1 MKKIN
6 ILYVCRLF
14 NGLETSMDKKV
25 WSPTGVPTIY
35 RMIERLDSD
44 NLYNLNLIITSKNNN
59 DAQKSGLI
67 SRVRVDGLSSMVTI
81 LHSFESKFG
90 KLSTISQE
98 LFHFSYLFIK
108 ILFGRYSLLYI
119 DHANIFFA
127 SIAARISKTPV
138 VFRVMGVYPAMRSVM
153 SGKKLAHK
161 FLRWCYKSPFSMVIC
176 TQDGSGI
183 EPWLDKALNKN
194 TPVFKLINGVDHNKN
209 INYKN
214 DLLYDSYLIPRDKF
228 LVLYLGKLEKIKGI
242 YDFIEGFF
250 LANKK
255 CNNALHAIIIGCG
268 IEYDNVLTLLHGH
281 SQSSSVTLI
290 ERVSHNKIFQFHEIS
305 DIYISP
311 NRLANLTNA
320 NLEAMTSGDCIVFA
334 MSQSDT
340 SVDTITDKLLDDSA
354 VYRIKFPPTPNRIEK
369 AIVKLFYSPEL
380 RSTLSLNVSDQ
391 SSKFIGTWSERI
403 NKELKLIDTL
413 VEHSNKQ

>member
-1 MKKIN
+1 
-6 ILYVCRLF
+6 
-14 NGLETSMDKKV
+14 
-25 WSPTGVPTIY
+25 
-35 RMIERLDSD
+35 
-44 NLYNLNLIITSKNNN
+44 
-59 DAQKSGLI
+59 
-67 SRVRVDGLSSMVTI
+67 MVTI
-81 LHSFESKFG
+81 LQSFESKFG

-108 ILFGRYSLLYI
+108 ILFGRYNLLYI

-320 NLEAMTSGDCIVFA
+320 NLEAMTSGDCIVFP

-413 VEHSNKQ
+413 VDHSNKQ